1 MRKFILFLAFIAI
14 SAIFITYSCSSDLNL
29 NVDENAVV
37 TNTDTRLISDD
48 STIEYCGDVKVVRL
62 LAGQHYEAGTVT
74 VGNDYDN
81 LYVTYETTNGWNMK
95 GLHLFVGDCDKL
107 PTNKPGNLV
116 PGQFPYKVSFDMLKT
131 IYTFVI
137 PLEELPDC
145 YCVAAHA
152 NVVKLDSEGE
162 VIQSETAFGEGEK
175 VGKNWFMKFD
185 FCIQA
190 CDEEPPGE
198 DDNCWQ
204 EETAW
209 GNGIRYVKK
218 GNWAMYTPYF
228 KDDAPDVGD
237 INSPVELLAGQ
248 HHVAGE
254 IVFSAVTDGKI
265 TITITLKDGWELQ
278 DVGES
283 VKIQGY
289 ATSPP
294 SKNPAPGQFEYKGT
308 KLTLEVDFYRYYGI
322 HLDVRKKVACE

>member
-1 MRKFILFLAFIAI
+1 MKKIILFLAFIAI

-29 NVDENAVV
+29 NVDENPVV
-37 TNTDTRLISDD
+37 TNTDTRSIDIS
-48 STIEYCGDVKVVRL
+48 TVEYCGDVKVVRL

-81 LYVTYETTNGWNMK
+81 LYVTYETTNGWKMK

-137 PLEELPDC
+137 PLEELPEC

-152 NVVKLDSEGE
+152 EVVKLDSEGE
-162 VIQSETAFGEGEK
+162 VIQRETAFGEGER
-175 VGKNWFMKFD
+175 VGKNWFMKFG

-198 DDNCWQ
+198 EDMCWK

-209 GNGIRYVKK
+209 GNGARYVKK
-218 GNWAMYTPYF
+218 GNWAMYTPYY
-228 KDDAPDVGD
+228 DEDGE
-237 INSPVELLAGQ
+237 INSPVKLLAGQ
-248 HHVAGE
+248 HHEAGE
-254 IVFSAVTDGKI
+254 IVFSPITDGKV

-278 DVGES
+278 DVEES

-289 ATSPP
+289 DKTPP
-294 SKNPAPGQFEYKGT
+294 SKNPAPGQFENKGEE
-308 KLTLEVDFYRYYGI
+308 LTVTLDFYNYYGI
-322 HLDVRKKVACE
+322 HLDVRREVPCK